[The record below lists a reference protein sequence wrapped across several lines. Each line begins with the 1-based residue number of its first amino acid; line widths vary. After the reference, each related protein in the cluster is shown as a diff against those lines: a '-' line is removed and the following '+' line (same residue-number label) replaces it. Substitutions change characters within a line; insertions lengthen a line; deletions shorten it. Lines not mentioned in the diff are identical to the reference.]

1 MVCGEKNYFGEFL
14 FVSKYIV
21 RWSEPGELS
30 PQLHSRYFEDQIN
43 AKWFA
48 NEMKKSYNWVICTES
63 KNLME

>member
-1 MVCGEKNYFGEFL
+1 M
-14 FVSKYIV
+14 SKYIV

-30 PQLHSRYFEDQIN
+30 PQQHSRYFENETN

-63 KNLME
+63 KNVME